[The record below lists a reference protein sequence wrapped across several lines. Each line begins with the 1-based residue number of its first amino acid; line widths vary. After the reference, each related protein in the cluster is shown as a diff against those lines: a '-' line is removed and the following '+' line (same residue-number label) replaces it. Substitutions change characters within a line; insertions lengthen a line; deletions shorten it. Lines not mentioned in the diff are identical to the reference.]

1 METKVNLA
9 LVGAFVV
16 ALSLAI
22 VAGVLWVS
30 TGGPARKAYDTYLA
44 YSYESVSGL
53 NRDSPVKYKGV
64 VVGSVEQIGLD
75 PEDPNRVRLVLAI
88 ERGVPIKRDT
98 FATLTLQG
106 LTGIAFLDLEG
117 GSKDA
122 PLLVATE
129 PGGWPVIET
138 RPSLFRRLDTQAT
151 ALVSDLTQ
159 TAQSVNQ
166 LLDEDTRAAL
176 QRTIGDLETVVHAFA
191 SRSESIDAAVVAAMQ
206 TMENSARASEQLAEL
221 TRQIGRSADAVTRAA
236 ERTAAAAEAVR
247 TTAANAEGSAQ
258 QLRADTLPEM
268 QRLLAEARA
277 ATAALGRL
285 AQELER
291 SPNALV
297 VGREPPPRGPGE

>member
-16 ALSLAI
+16 VLSLAI

-30 TGGPARKAYDTYLA
+30 SAGTARRDYDTYLA

-53 NRDSPVKYKGV
+53 NRDAPVKYKGV
-64 VVGSVEQIGLD
+64 VVGAVKEIGLD
-75 PEDPNRVRLVLAI
+75 PEDPQRVRLVLAI

-98 FATLTLQG
+98 FAMLTLQG

-129 PGGWPVIET
+129 PGSLPVIET

-151 ALVSDLTQ
+151 ALVETLTQ
-159 TAQSVNQ
+159 TAQSVNR
-166 LLDEDTRAAL
+166 LLDEDTRASL
-176 QRTIGDLETVVHAFA
+176 QRTIVDLETVAHAFA
-191 SRSESIDAAVVAAMQ
+191 SRSESVDAAVVAAAQ
-206 TMENSARASEQLAEL
+206 TMENSARASEQLADL
-221 TRQIGRSADAVTRAA
+221 MAQIGRSADAVTRAA

-247 TTAANAEGSAQ
+247 TTAANAEGGAQ
-258 QLRADTLPEM
+258 QLRADTLPEL
-268 QRLLAEARA
+268 QRLLVEARA
-277 ATAALGRL
+277 ATAALARL

-297 VGREPPPRGPGE
+297 RGREPSPRGPGE